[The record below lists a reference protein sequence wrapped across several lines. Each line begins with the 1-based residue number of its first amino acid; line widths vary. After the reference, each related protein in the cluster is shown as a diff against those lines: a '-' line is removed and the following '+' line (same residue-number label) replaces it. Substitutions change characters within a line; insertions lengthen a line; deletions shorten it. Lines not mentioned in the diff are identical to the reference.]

1 MSDAQLNERA
11 WSFVE
16 SQLACNEWLKESCSI
31 AAGGGR
37 ILDCGITGGYAAGLF
52 LARLTLCDLAE
63 VSIGP
68 GEDPELPSTRSS

>member
-37 ILDCGITGGYAAGLF
+37 NLGAGVE
-52 LARLTLCDLAE
+52 AM
-63 VSIGP
+63 
-68 GEDPELPSTRSS
+68 